1 MLGARHIFKTEGN
14 LFDSL
19 SNGAVA
25 SVVVR
30 KASIPK
36 SSMKNH
42 EQSFSNI
49 VFTLS
54 RNQMIV
60 ISNPQLT
67 TPNPPA
73 LLAGP
78 GWNGRHQN
86 RRRRG
91 ASGGGASEGR
101 ASEGGAHRGVVLR
114 VCRTSD
120 MSG

>member
-1 MLGARHIFKTEGN
+1 MT
-14 LFDSL
+14 S
-19 SNGAVA
+19 
-25 SVVVR
+25 
-30 KASIPK
+30 
-36 SSMKNH
+36 H

-49 VFTLS
+49 VFTRS
-54 RNQMIV
+54 RKRMIV

-73 LLAGP
+73 PLAGP

-114 VCRTSD
+114 VCRTSNI
-120 MSG
+120 SG